1 MTPNEKRNLRVEYVS
16 WPKMAAMGRAL
27 ALRIRDT
34 GFRPEVIVAI
44 ARGGYVPA
52 RILCDYLGVS
62 ELASLRIVHY
72 QAGASKEKRARLVAP
87 LNLPVAGKKVL
98 LVDDLIDTGET
109 FQVALAHLL
118 ELGVAELRSAVMLA
132 KPGAGAEA
140 DFVARRLKIWRWVV
154 FPWAAVEDLGTFARE
169 RRMPQE
175 QVALQRRFL
184 ADYGLRLSAQ
194 VAADLV
200 QFIRLKQPT

>member
-1 MTPNEKRNLRVEYVS
+1 MPHEASPFRAEYVS
-16 WPKMAAMGRAL
+16 WPRMAAMGRTL
-27 ALRIRDT
+27 AGRILES

-72 QAGASKEKRARLVAP
+72 RAGASKEKRARLVGP
-87 LNLPVAGKKVL
+87 LNLPVAGKRVL

-118 ELGVAELRSAVMLA
+118 SLRVAELRSAVMLA

-140 DFVARRLKIWRWVV
+140 DFVARRLRLWRWVV
-154 FPWAAVEDLGTFARE
+154 FPWAAVEDLGAFARQ
-169 RRMPQE
+169 RRMPE
-175 QVALQRRFL
+175 DAAGLRRRFR
-184 ADYGLRLSAQ
+184 AEYGLELPRWL
-194 VAADLV
+194 AADLA
-200 QFIRLKQPT
+200 RAMARS

>member
-1 MTPNEKRNLRVEYVS
+1 MSKESPPFHAEYVS
-16 WPKMAAMGRAL
+16 WPKMVALGRKL
-27 ALRIRDT
+27 ALRIRDS
-34 GFRPEVIVAI
+34 GFRPEVVVAI

-72 QAGASKEKRARLVAP
+72 QAGANKEKRARLLAP
-87 LNLPVAGKKVL
+87 LNLPVAGKRVL

-118 ELGVAELRSAVMLA
+118 DLGATELRSAVMLA

-140 DFVARRLKIWRWVV
+140 DFVARRLKVWRWVV
-154 FPWAAVEDLGTFARE
+154 FPWAAVEDLGAFARE
-169 RRMPQE
+169 RRMPRE
-175 QVALQRRFL
+175 AAALQRRFL
-184 ADYGLRLSAQ
+184 ADYGLKLPAWLAR
-194 VAADLV
+194 DL
-200 QFIRLKQPT
+200 QRASG

>member
-1 MTPNEKRNLRVEYVS
+1 MTPSEQRTLRAEYVS
-16 WPKMAAMGRAL
+16 WATMAAMGRHL
-27 ALRIRDT
+27 ADRILAS

-72 QAGASKEKRARLVAP
+72 RAGANKEKRARLVAP

-109 FQVALAHLL
+109 FQVALAQLL
-118 ELGVAELRSAVMLA
+118 ALGVAELHSAVMLA

-140 DFVARRLKIWRWVV
+140 DFVARRLKVWRWVV
-154 FPWAAVEDLGTFARE
+154 FPWAAVEDLGAFARE
-169 RRMPQE
+169 RRMPQTPA
-175 QVALQRRFL
+175 ALQRRFL
-184 ADYGLRLSAQ
+184 TDYGLRLPAR
-194 VAADLV
+194 VAVDLV
-200 QFIRLKQPT
+200 QSIRLK

>member
-1 MTPNEKRNLRVEYVS
+1 MPQNVMPFRAEYVS
-16 WPKMAAMGRAL
+16 WPKMAAMGRTL
-27 ALRIRDT
+27 AGRIIDS

-52 RILCDYLGVS
+52 RILCDYLGVN

-72 QAGASKEKRARLVAP
+72 RAGASKEKRARLVAP
-87 LNLPVAGKKVL
+87 LNLPVAGKRVL

-118 ELGVAELRSAVMLA
+118 ALGVAELRSAVMLA

-140 DFVARRLKIWRWVV
+140 DFVARRLKAWRWVV
-154 FPWAAVEDLGTFARE
+154 FPWAAVEDVGAFARK
-169 RRMPQE
+169 RRMPRQP
-175 QVALQRRFL
+175 ASLQRRLL
-184 ADYGLRLSAQ
+184 ADYGLTIPLRLAQ
-194 VAADLV
+194 DIVRAMA
-200 QFIRLKQPT
+200 TE

>member
-1 MTPNEKRNLRVEYVS
+1 MSKNSPKFRAEYVS
-16 WPKMAAMGRAL
+16 WPKMVTMGRTL
-27 ALRIRDT
+27 AGRISES

-87 LNLPVAGKKVL
+87 LNLPVTGKRVL

-118 ELGVAELRSAVMLA
+118 DLGVAELRSAVMLA

-140 DFVARRLKIWRWVV
+140 DFVARRLKVWRWMV
-154 FPWAAVEDLGTFARE
+154 FPWAAVEDLGAFARE
-169 RRMPQE
+169 QRMSQTPA
-175 QVALQRRFL
+175 ALQRRFL
-184 ADYGLRLSAQ
+184 AEYGLKLPGWLAT
-194 VAADLV
+194 DLV
-200 QFIRLKQPT
+200 QAMARE